1 MPVRSRLNPV
11 SGISVG
17 VAVLVLV
24 VLVWLGAAARAGTHP
39 LFYFGLILLGGGA
52 VSLLFAGVGALA
64 VRSRISAGQRLDPR
78 FVAGIRRLVLAMW
91 LCALVLDVLGYLVVL
106 VIAGGRGGT
115 TPLGT
120 GTLIIA
126 FVAGACTVVCAG
138 VTSFLMRRLLPG
150 S

>member
-1 MPVRSRLNPV
+1 MSDRFRLNPLGGV
-11 SGISVG
+11 SVG

-24 VLVWLGAAARAGTHP
+24 VLVWLGATARAGTHP

-52 VSLLFAGVGALA
+52 VSLLFAGVGVLA
-64 VRSRISAGQRLDPR
+64 VRSRISAGQRLEPR
-78 FVAGIRRLVLAMW
+78 FAAGIRRLVLAMW

-115 TPLGT
+115 TPLAT
-120 GTLIIA
+120 GTLVIA
-126 FVAGACTVVCAG
+126 FVAGAGTVVCAG
-138 VTSFLMRRLLPG
+138 VASFLMRRLLPG